1 MLSFLH
7 LPTLIFICIIYTCE
21 VLISEVAVPAE
32 MPCTA
37 GTTVVHPWNLF
48 PRVPPT
54 VPAEIAG
61 TAGGTGGAGWGH
73 LLDCVCVCVRGT

>member
-21 VLISEVAVPAE
+21 VLISEVAVSAE
-32 MPCTA
+32 MPGTA
-37 GTTVVHPWNLF
+37 GTPLHPSNHF
-48 PRVPPT
+48 SRVPPT

-61 TAGGTGGAGWGH
+61 TAGGTDGAGWGH
-73 LLDCVCVCVRGT
+73 LLDCVCVWVRGM

>member
-21 VLISEVAVPAE
+21 VLILEVAVPAE
-32 MPCTA
+32 MPGTA
-37 GTTVVHPWNLF
+37 GTTVVDPLNLF

-73 LLDCVCVCVRGT
+73 LLDCVCVCG